1 MEALRVTVIGQDLFK
16 EIAEFFEESGL
27 KEANQVNSGMLG
39 NLKTLT
45 YEFYLEENEVISKRK
60 EFMNLVA
67 KESPRL
73 MGLYVHGDW
82 MRVFVMKPLRR

>member
-1 MEALRVTVIGQDLFK
+1 MEAFRVTVIGQDLFK
-16 EIAEFFEESGL
+16 DISGFFESAGL
-27 KEANQVNSGMLG
+27 KEVNQVNSGMLG

-60 EFMNLVA
+60 IFMNLIA

-73 MGLYVHGDW
+73 MGLYAHGDW

>member
-1 MEALRVTVIGQDLFK
+1 MEAFRVTVIGQDLFK
-16 EIAEFFEESGL
+16 EIAGFFEESGL